1 MIIMG
6 VGEGQGVHQWIIG
19 DQVGVGV
26 EVEVYQEMTGGIRVI
41 HHIGVMKRV
50 GQNRMRH
57 LGRILG
63 ADLRLSVVDVEIEVI
78 EGSIGMKIESEKT
91 AVKEVRMMKHWG

>member
-1 MIIMG
+1 MIIM
-6 VGEGQGVHQWIIG
+6 GEGQGVHQWIIG

-41 HHIGVMKRV
+41 HHIGVVKRV
-50 GQNRMRH
+50 DQSRMRR

-63 ADLRLSVVDVEIEVI
+63 VDLRVSVIDVEIEVI
-78 EGSIGMKIESEKT
+78 GGSIGMKVEIEKT
-91 AVKEVRMMKHWG
+91 AVKEVRMMKHLG